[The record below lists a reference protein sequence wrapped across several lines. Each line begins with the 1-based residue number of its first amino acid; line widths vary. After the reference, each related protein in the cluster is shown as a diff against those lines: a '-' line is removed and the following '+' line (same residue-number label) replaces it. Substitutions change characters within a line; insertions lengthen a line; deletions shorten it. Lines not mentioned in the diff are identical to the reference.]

1 MKVKKY
7 FFKRHKIISESKSG
21 RILTVNED
29 ILVRTHELFQEYFR
43 KKEEAVVFWYGKESM
58 KENQDYV
65 VCAVSPKAKHS
76 FGNYLVSSEEAT
88 KMGKEMINKGLV
100 CLAQF
105 HTHPGKNTEHSDY
118 DDEHAISTR
127 NGFLSLIA
135 PEYGKYRPQ
144 SIQQIF
150 VHEAWKG
157 EWFILDDVA
166 KTNRIHVI
174 ANSIDVRE
182 DKS

>member
-1 MKVKKY
+1 MKNKKY

-21 RILTVNED
+21 RILIINED
-29 ILVRTHELFQEYFR
+29 TLVKTHELFQKYFR
-43 KKEEAVVFWYGKESM
+43 KKEEAVVYWYGKESI
-58 KENQDYV
+58 KENQDHV
-65 VCAVSPKAKHS
+65 MCAVSPKAKHS
-76 FGNYLVSSEEAT
+76 FGNYFVSSEEAT
-88 KMGKEMINKGLV
+88 KMGKEMIKKGFV

-135 PEYGKYRPQ
+135 PEYGKYQPQ
-144 SIQQIF
+144 SIQQIS

-157 EWFILDDVA
+157 EWFILDNAA
-166 KTNRIHVI
+166 KTYRIQVI
-174 ANSIDVRE
+174 ANSTDVKETR
-182 DKS
+182 S

>member
-7 FFKRHKIISESKSG
+7 FFKKHEIISESKSG
-21 RILTVNED
+21 RILTVDED
-29 ILVRTHELFQEYFR
+29 TLVKTHELFQKYFR
-43 KKEEAVVFWYGKESM
+43 KNEEAVVYWYGKESI
-58 KENQDYV
+58 KKNQDHI

-76 FGNYLVSSEEAT
+76 FGNYFVSSEEAT

-135 PEYGKYRPQ
+135 PEYGKYLPQ
-144 SIQQIF
+144 SIQQIS

-157 EWFILDDVA
+157 EWFILDKVA

-174 ANSIDVRE
+174 ANSIDVGG